1 VDTVKDFDQGNLGAG
16 HVDPT
21 EHDVL
26 DLSSLLTGHSSTLT
40 NYLSVTSDGHGGTV
54 INVDTGGNV
63 ATGHDQQIV
72 VQGVDLTN
80 GAGYSDQSAIINQMI
95 SDGKLK
101 VDHS

>member
-72 VQGVDLTN
+72 VQGVDLT
-80 GAGYSDQSAIINQMI
+80 GGSTDQTHIINQMI